1 MTQGTEYA
9 DRNDTDDE
17 TNDKTNGSTSDAANN
32 ETNDPADT
40 EASDGIGTETRDYNH
55 AGERWIVEEGDN
67 TTFDIDDI
75 RELCVAVVKGRID
88 VIGHDDPGCRL
99 EVSNVIGLPVEVTVN
114 NGKLVVRDFDD
125 NQSIHMNMS
134 TSNLFAA
141 FRAAR
146 SLLKHG
152 DLSAGKSDDDRNRA
166 SADISLLVPRDIAA
180 TISSVK
186 GDVLISGMANGATLD
201 TVSGTLLS
209 DNVSGK
215 LKLNSVSGRVE
226 ARNHHGSVV
235 ADTVSGDVI
244 VSGDCTAIKVDAVSG
259 KLYADVFGTPQTIR
273 YHSMNGSAVI
283 RLDPDVCI
291 HCRADAMNG
300 KVEIGGTVRKLRG
313 RFDYQDGLAD
323 GLAGGPADG
332 LATTIR
338 FDAMNGK
345 LKIVRRAVSD
355 AADAEQTASGDRVA
369 DDAVNYDSNE
379 KA

>member
-9 DRNDTDDE
+9 DRNE
-17 TNDKTNGSTSDAANN
+17 TNGETSDAAND
-32 ETNDPADT
+32 ETNDTADT
-40 EASDGIGTETRDYNH
+40 EASDGIGTEARDYNH

-75 RELCVAVVKGRID
+75 RELCVAVIKGRID

-125 NQSIHMNMS
+125 NQSIHMNIS
-134 TSNLFAA
+134 TSDPFAA
-141 FRAAR
+141 FRAIR

-152 DLSAGKSDDDRNRA
+152 DLSAGTSDNDRA
-166 SADISLLVPRDIAA
+166 SADISLLVPRDVAT

-186 GDVLISGMANGATLD
+186 GDVLIGGMTNGAKLD
-201 TVSGTLLS
+201 TVSGSLLA
-209 DNVSGK
+209 DNVSGR

-235 ADTVSGDVI
+235 ADTVSGDVV
-244 VSGDCTAIKVDAVSG
+244 VSGDCTAIKVGAVSG
-259 KLYADVFGTPQTIR
+259 KLYADVFGSPEAIR

-283 RLDPDVCI
+283 RLDPDVRVRC
-291 HCRADAMNG
+291 HADAMNG

-313 RFDYQDGLAD
+313 RFDYQDG
-323 GLAGGPADG
+323 PADG
-332 LATTIR
+332 LADGPVTTIR

-355 AADAEQTASGDRVA
+355 MADAEQTASGDRVA
-369 DDAVNYDSNE
+369 DDAVDCDSNE

>member
-9 DRNDTDDE
+9 DRNE
-17 TNDKTNGSTSDAANN
+17 TNDKTNGSTSDAAND
-32 ETNDPADT
+32 EPNDTADT

-55 AGERWIVEEGDN
+55 AGERWIVGDN

-75 RELCVAVVKGRID
+75 RELCVAVIKGRID

-125 NQSIHMNMS
+125 SQSIHMNMS
-134 TSNLFAA
+134 TSNPFAA
-141 FRAAR
+141 FRAIR

-152 DLSAGKSDDDRNRA
+152 DLSAGTSDNDRA
-166 SADISLLVPRDIAA
+166 SADISLLVPREVAA

-186 GDVLISGMANGATLD
+186 GDVLIGGMSNGAKLD
-201 TVSGTLLS
+201 TVSGTLLA
-209 DNVSGK
+209 DNVSGR

-235 ADTVSGDVI
+235 ADTVSGDVV

-259 KLYADVFGTPQTIR
+259 KLYADVFGPPEAIR

-283 RLDPDVCI
+283 RLDPDVRVR
-291 HCRADAMNG
+291 CRADAMNG

-313 RFDYQDGLAD
+313 RFDYQDG
-323 GLAGGPADG
+323 PADG
-332 LATTIR
+332 LADGPVTTIR

-345 LKIVRRAVSD
+345 LKIVRRTVSD
-355 AADAEQTASGDRVA
+355 MADAEQTASGDRVA